1 MMVELILKEKLG
13 LPRVSFHQHMPYA
26 YAHVLQTQD
35 NGIPWTA
42 AGNCGMR
49 TPCIVPMDNQDQVL
63 YTRARASINKHDA
76 RVRTRIP

>member
-1 MMVELILKEKLG
+1 MSGEDDVWLYIQTELG

-42 AGNCGMR
+42 GAGSGIR
-49 TPCIVPMDNQDQVL
+49 YRIEIGMDNRYQLL
-63 YTRARASINKHDA
+63 YTRAHPSI
-76 RVRTRIP
+76 